1 MGEPLTD
8 DLADCGPYFDG
19 VLGCTT
25 GDIDIPL
32 FVVNDK
38 SAAAIETADN
48 LFRSDVDTVPFN
60 AMDLDFVFVGC
71 LLNRG
76 LTGLL
81 SELPAGINLPILDTV
96 YKFLLDFVR
105 RQSATAVTS
114 AACDVI
120 VTVKGMADM
129 DGEWCQARLEALQEG
144 HSDADK
150 NICPFVPNR
159 VQSCDLSR
167 WKHVTQ
173 VSFAA
178 RAPSLTDT
186 GPPSVV
192 AVIDDFAGTGIS
204 LS

>member
-96 YKFLLDFVR
+96 YKFLLDEQTN
-105 RQSATAVTS
+105 QSLRVMIFS
-114 AACDVI
+114 GD
-120 VTVKGMADM
+120 D
-129 DGEWCQARLEALQEG
+129 D
-144 HSDADK
+144 S
-150 NICPFVPNR
+150 IC
-159 VQSCDLSR
+159 
-167 WKHVTQ
+167 
-173 VSFAA
+173 VS
-178 RAPSLTDT
+178 
-186 GPPSVV
+186 
-192 AVIDDFAGTGIS
+192 
-204 LS
+204 